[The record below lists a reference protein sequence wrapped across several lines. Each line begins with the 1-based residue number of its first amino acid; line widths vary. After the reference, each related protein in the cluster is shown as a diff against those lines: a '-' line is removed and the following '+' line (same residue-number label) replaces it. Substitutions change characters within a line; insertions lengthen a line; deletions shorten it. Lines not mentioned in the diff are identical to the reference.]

1 MERFRVNSQI
11 GMVKDGRKMWI
22 ATAIGAGLGLAS
34 SLIGGSAASRA
45 AKKAERRQ
53 RQREAEE
60 NAWYTRRYNQDYL
73 DTAAGQRL
81 VERAKWYARDQ
92 WRKAAGAQ
100 AVAGGTDAASQM
112 AKDAGNKMVG
122 DTLGNVAAMDTQR
135 KAQAD
140 AMHQQN
146 LANFAQMDMNRE
158 LQRAQNITNA
168 AQNASNALF
177 SAGATLDTMGEK
189 PDLTGGSN
197 NSKPAGVGDVG
208 SVRGEVLRP
217 GHGILSQT

>member
-1 MERFRVNSQI
+1 MNSQI

-34 SLIGGSAASRA
+34 SLIGGRAASRA

-81 VERAKWYARDQ
+81 VERAKSYAREQ

-100 AVAGGTDAASQM
+100 AVGGGTDAATQL
-112 AKDAGNKMVG
+112 AKDAGNKLVG
-122 DTLGNVAAMDTQR
+122 DTYGNMAATDTQR
-135 KAQAD
+135 KAQVD

-158 LQRAQNITNA
+158 LQRAQSITNA
-168 AQNASNALF
+168 SSAASNAAF
-177 SAGATLDTMGEK
+177 FAGATVDSMEK
-189 PDLTGGSN
+189 PDL
-197 NSKPAGVGDVG
+197 VG
-208 SVRGEVLRP
+208 SDNKGRQLA
-217 GHGILSQT
+217 